1 MNFSLISPA
10 ITQIQNNSAPLTI
23 DARGP
28 RFTAGITIVVLSI
41 TLLTHS
47 IYLIGFQL
55 VVFAIAAFIGLKKS
69 PYGIIY
75 RKLVQ
80 PRLSGPVPLEDQRP
94 PRFAQL
100 VGFGFALVAFIALLT
115 GAKAVFT
122 IATSFALVAAFLNAV
137 FGFCLG
143 CQMFLILVRIFKRA

>member
-1 MNFSLISPA
+1 M
-10 ITQIQNNSAPLTI
+10 TQTTNNSAPVTI

-28 RFTAGITIVVLSI
+28 RFTAGITLVVLSI
-41 TLLTHS
+41 ALLTHS
-47 IYLIGFQL
+47 PVVIGFQL
-55 VVFAIAAFIGLKKS
+55 LVFAIAAFIGLKKS

-94 PRFAQL
+94 PRFAQF
-100 VGFGFALVAFIALLT
+100 VGFIFALVAFVAILS
-115 GAKAVFT
+115 GAKVAFT

-143 CQMFLILVRIFKRA
+143 CQMYLILVRIFKRA

>member
-1 MNFSLISPA
+1 M
-10 ITQIQNNSAPLTI
+10 TQTTNNSAPVTI

-28 RFTAGITIVVLSI
+28 RFTAGITLVVLSI
-41 TLLTHS
+41 ALLTHS
-47 IYLIGFQL
+47 PLVIGFQL
-55 VVFAIAAFIGLKKS
+55 LVFAMAAFIGLKKS

-94 PRFAQL
+94 PRFAQF
-100 VGFGFALVAFIALLT
+100 VGFIFALVAFVAILS
-115 GAKAVFT
+115 GAKVAFT

-143 CQMFLILVRIFKRA
+143 CQMYLILVRIFKRA